1 MKLFNIVFAKL
12 SKLDSKCEYISR
24 CAAYQDDSSTCT
36 KSPYS
41 YCGIY
46 RQFEQQT
53 IEIYTGNER
62 DDSFIM

>member
-1 MKLFNIVFAKL
+1 MKLFDIVFAKL
-12 SKLDSKCEYISR
+12 GKLDSKCEYIPR

-36 KSPYS
+36 KSPNG

-46 RQFEQQT
+46 RQFEEQT
-53 IEIYTGNER
+53 IEIYTGNSG